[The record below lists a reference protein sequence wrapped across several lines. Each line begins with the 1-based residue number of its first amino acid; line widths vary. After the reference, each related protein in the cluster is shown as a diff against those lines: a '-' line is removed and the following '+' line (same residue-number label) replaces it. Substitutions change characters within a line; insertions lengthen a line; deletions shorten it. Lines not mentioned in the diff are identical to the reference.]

1 MAPSTSTG
9 KTIMEF
15 LSTLLPPYWAELLLT
30 QSQLWLAVFTF
41 DTLRYLI
48 GAGLV
53 SLVLF
58 RLLGAWSE
66 SRRIQKRR
74 ASRKDIWREVL
85 YSLLT
90 TSIYATVALFT
101 IAAEEQGWLKIYA
114 SLGDYSGWY
123 TALTLPLLLVL
134 HDGYFYWAHRT
145 MHHPALFRWAHRVH
159 HLSLTPTPWAAYS
172 FAPMEALI
180 MALFMPAMLALV
192 PLHGAVIFV
201 FLAIMIVRN
210 AMGHSGVEFH
220 HHRWVDTPL
229 DLFTTITHH
238 DMHHQKFNG
247 NYGLYFTWWDRWMG
261 TELPGYK
268 EAFRKA
274 AGGQYPVHVENNAT
288 LVRLATSDPR

>member
-1 MAPSTSTG
+1 
-9 KTIMEF
+9 MEF
-15 LSTLLPPYWAELLLT
+15 LSTLLPPFWADFLLS

-66 SRRIQKRR
+66 NRRIQKRR
-74 ASRKDIWREVL
+74 ASRKDVLREVM

-90 TSIYATVALFT
+90 TSVYATVALFT
-101 IAAEEQGWLKIYA
+101 IAAKEQGSLKIYTN
-114 SLGDYSGWY
+114 LEDYSGWY

-134 HDGYFYWAHRT
+134 HDSYFYWAHRA
-145 MHHPALFRWAHRVH
+145 MHHPTLFRWTHRVH

-180 MALFMPAMLALV
+180 MALFMPAMLALI
-192 PLHGAVIFV
+192 PLHGAVIFL
-201 FLAIMIVRN
+201 FLSIMIVRN

-238 DMHHQKFNG
+238 DLHHQKFNG

-274 AGGQYPVHVENNAT
+274 AAGQKTVQTENNASALDT
-288 LVRLATSDPR
+288 EARV